1 MAAMAASLWVAS
13 GGALGSVAR
22 YWLGLLMAFVSRSFP
37 WGTLFINISGSFL
50 IAFFGALTVA
60 HHAGRLP
67 VSENMRLFVMVG
79 LCGGF
84 TTFSAFSLQN
94 LELLRQGAII
104 RAFVNIVLAVALCLA
119 ACALGA
125 LWAEKLSQN
134 RQAKAQIPAGRH
146 YGQIIRDKIEEEA

>member
-1 MAAMAASLWVAS
+1 MAASLWVAL

-22 YWLGLLMAFVSRSFP
+22 YWLGLLTASISRSFP

-50 IAFFGALTVA
+50 IAFFGALTAA
-60 HHAGRLP
+60 HHAGRWP

-94 LELLRQGAII
+94 LELLRQGAIF
-104 RAFVNIVLAVALCLA
+104 RAFANIVLAIALCLA

-125 LWAEKLSQN
+125 LWAEKLARN
-134 RQAKAQIPAGRH
+134 RQVTAQIPDGQH
-146 YGQIIRDKIEEEA
+146 YEQIIRDKIEEEA

>member
-1 MAAMAASLWVAS
+1 MAASLWVAL

-22 YWLGLLMAFVSRSFP
+22 YWLGLLTASISRSFP

-50 IAFFGALTVA
+50 IAFFGALTAA
-60 HHAGRLP
+60 HHAGRWP

-94 LELLRQGAII
+94 LELLRQGAIF
-104 RAFVNIVLAVALCLA
+104 RAFANIVLAIALCLA

-125 LWAEKLSQN
+125 LWAEKLARN
-134 RQAKAQIPAGRH
+134 RQVTAQIPDGRH
-146 YGQIIRDKIEEEA
+146 YEQIIRDKIEEEA

>member
-1 MAAMAASLWVAS
+1 MAASLWVAL

-22 YWLGLLMAFVSRSFP
+22 YWLGLAMAPVSRSFP
-37 WGTLFINISGSFL
+37 WGTLLINIGGSFV

-60 HHAGRLP
+60 QQTGKLP

-84 TTFSAFSLQN
+84 TTFSTFSLQN
-94 LELLRQGAII
+94 LELLRQGAVF
-104 RAFVNIVLAVALCLA
+104 RAFANMALAVMLCLA

-125 LWAEKLSQN
+125 LWAEKWGDK
-134 RQAKAQIPAGRH
+134 RQANAPDSALH
-146 YGQIIRDKIEEEA
+146 EQIIRAKIEEEA